1 MAPTGR
7 YPPGQ
12 LVWVKVRADRDE
24 FDYDGSYTPRMDVA
38 NFKVGLVIRDVTT
51 AEADLYGLYKPAM
64 IVLIEERIIPV
75 IDSALY
81 SIDTFPLEDEE

>member
-12 LVWVKVRADRDE
+12 LVWIKVRSDIAE

-38 NFKVGLVIRDVTT
+38 NFKVGLVIRDATT
-51 AEADLYGLYKPAM
+51 ATLWSGHRSML
-64 IVLIEERIIPV
+64 ERTAC
-75 IDSALY
+75 S
-81 SIDTFPLEDEE
+81 

>member
-12 LVWVKVRADRDE
+12 LVWVKVRTDIAE

-38 NFKVGLVIRDVTT
+38 NFKVAMVIRSATP
-51 AEADLYGLYKPAM
+51 AEVDLYGLYEPAM
-64 IVLIEERIIPV
+64 IILIGERIIPV

-81 SIDTFPLEDEE
+81 SIDTFPLEDEQ

>member
-12 LVWVKVRADRDE
+12 LVWVKVRTDIDE

-38 NFKVGLVIRDVTT
+38 NFKVAWKKT
-51 AEADLYGLYKPAM
+51 
-64 IVLIEERIIPV
+64 
-75 IDSALY
+75 IDRNGQRA
-81 SIDTFPLEDEE
+81 

>member
-12 LVWVKVRADRDE
+12 LVWVKVRTDIAE
-24 FDYDGSYTPRMDVA
+24 FDYDGSYTPRMDVE
-38 NFKVGLVIRDVTT
+38 NFEVGLVIRDVTT

-64 IVLIEERIIPV
+64 IVLIGERIIPV

-81 SIDTFPLEDEE
+81 SIDTFPLEGEQ